1 MHSNPQAEVLTA
13 AEVAA
18 LLRISRWAVYDMT
31 RRGLL
36 PALRIG
42 RCVRYVRADVLAAT
56 QGKPEV

>member
-1 MHSNPQAEVLTA
+1 MQASSEVMTA

-36 PALRIG
+36 PVLRIG
-42 RCVRYVRADVLAAT
+42 RCCRYVRADILAAA
-56 QGKPEV
+56 QGKPVV